1 MQQNITPTSDQEKII
16 IQKIRTLSPD
26 KVAEVV
32 DFVDFIS
39 QKDRDSRLLKAGRK
53 LAEEVFEK
61 VWDNTEDE
69 VYDRL

>member
-1 MQQNITPTSDQEKII
+1 MPQNITPTSDQEKII

-39 QKDRDSRLLKAGRK
+39 QKERDSRLLKAGSK
-53 LAEEVFEK
+53 LAEKVFEK
-61 VWDNTEDE
+61 VWDNTEDD

>member
-39 QKDRDSRLLKAGRK
+39 QKDRDSRLLKAGSK

-69 VYDRL
+69 AYDRL

>member
-1 MQQNITPTSDQEKII
+1 MQQNTTLTSDQEKII

-39 QKDRDSRLLKAGRK
+39 QKDRDSRLLKAGSK

-61 VWDNTEDE
+61 VWNNTEDE

>member
-16 IQKIRTLSPD
+16 IQKIRMLSPV

-39 QKDRDSRLLKAGRK
+39 LRDRDSRLLKAGNK
-53 LAEEVFEK
+53 LAERAFEK
-61 VWDNTEDE
+61 VWDNVEDDA
-69 VYDRL
+69 YDRL

>member
-39 QKDRDSRLLKAGRK
+39 QKDRDSRLLKAGSK